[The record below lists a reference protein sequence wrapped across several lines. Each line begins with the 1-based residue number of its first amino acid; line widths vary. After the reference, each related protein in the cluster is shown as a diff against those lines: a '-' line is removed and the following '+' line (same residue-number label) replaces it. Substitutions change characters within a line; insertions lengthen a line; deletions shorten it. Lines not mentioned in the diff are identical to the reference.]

1 MTTENKKK
9 LFWIAGIALAVIY
22 FGHSF
27 IKFGPPLPAGR
38 PASPAQSAA
47 ANAAAQRAA
56 TGNEMRARNGL
67 ASNVP
72 GAPATSM
79 NAAVPPQPLPFDNLL
94 GTWQGLATFSG
105 STFCGMKLEL
115 RRKQDAPD
123 KYAGFPE
130 LLCTPASAMGGVAR
144 GKVPQVSPMS
154 AVFTGSAG
162 DGAIIFTLDKAL
174 GASAEG
180 CSLSTLSVTPFGT
193 DEIAAEWSEGNCDHP
208 QHGQMMLK
216 RSGK

>member
-9 LFWIAGIALAVIY
+9 LFWIAGIALAVLY

-38 PASPAQSAA
+38 PASPAQTAA

-56 TGNEMRARNGL
+56 TGNEMRARSGVPL
-67 ASNVP
+67 PVP
-72 GAPATSM
+72 GAAP
-79 NAAVPPQPLPFDNLL
+79 NAGVPPQPLPFDNLL

-174 GASAEG
+174 GTSAEG

-208 QHGQMMLK
+208 QHGQMMMK

>member
-1 MTTENKKK
+1 MNPKTKQK
-9 LFWIAGIALAVIY
+9 LFWIAAIALAVLY

-27 IKFGPPLPAGR
+27 IRFGPPLPQGR
-38 PASPAQSAA
+38 PASPVQTAA
-47 ANAAAQRAA
+47 ANAAGERAA
-56 TGNEMRARNGL
+56 TGNDMRARNGMPL
-67 ASNVP
+67 PVP
-72 GAPATSM
+72 GAAP
-79 NAAVPPQPLPFDNLL
+79 NAALPPQPLPFDNLL

-115 RRKQDAPD
+115 RRKPDAPD

-130 LLCTPASAMGGVAR
+130 LACTPLGGMIR
-144 GKVPQVSPMS
+144 NGKPAALQMNPMS
-154 AVFTGSAG
+154 AVFTGTPS
-162 DGAIIFTLDKAL
+162 DGGILFTLDKAL
-174 GASAEG
+174 GTSAEG

-208 QHGQMMLK
+208 QHGQMMMK